1 MEIRKHLIKEFNKL
15 CSTGENVIRIQAS
28 LPGLFKFI
36 TNPNEFAGPIV
47 EAWAH
52 INFPKFFEK
61 YEPAQSG
68 QQEFF
73 DAKVKFSGKDI
84 LINVKAKSKEKE
96 TRSRINLSSFSR
108 FTFHYSNQNYQ
119 PYYIIVFSYSWN
131 VQPSDLIISIDKLI
145 YCFDLLD
152 IPKENYKIEGAS
164 EGSFRIFISP
174 IPEIAKTDYGST
186 FRKMSPRDFVNCIL
200 NLKESYLNKKREKRD
215 KLIN

>member
-1 MEIRKHLIKEFNKL
+1 MELRKHLIREFNKL
-15 CSTGENVIRIQAS
+15 CSNGDNVIKIQSS
-28 LPGLFKFI
+28 LSGLFTFI

-61 YEPAQSG
+61 YESAQSG

-73 DAKVKFSGKDI
+73 DARIKFGGKEI

-108 FTFHYSNQNYQ
+108 FTIHYSNPNYH
-119 PYYIIVFSYSWN
+119 PYYIVVFSYSWN
-131 VQPSDLIISIDKLI
+131 VQHSNLIINIDKLI

-174 IPEIAKTDYGST
+174 IPEIAKADYGFT
-186 FRKMSPRDFVNCIL
+186 FEKMTPKDFVNCIS
-200 NLKESYLNKKREKRD
+200 NLKESYLNKKRDKRD
-215 KLIN
+215 KLIH